1 MKYFSIFHATKN
13 EMSKTDVHI
22 PGLNHVQMCPNSDSD
37 ILKKLTNSYKS
48 FSAMT
53 YEKVKAMENTKLV
66 QLNIALLILLI

>member
-1 MKYFSIFHATKN
+1 
-13 EMSKTDVHI
+13 
-22 PGLNHVQMCPNSDSD
+22 MCPNSDTD